1 MIRIFSILA
10 GLFFSLA
17 LLVSLGTG
25 AYNAITEPAAE
36 TVEHA
41 FHKHPKE
48 LHLASDGVFG
58 HFDRQQVQRG
68 FQVYENVCASCH
80 SLKHVAYRDLTALGY
95 TEAEV
100 KAIAAKATI
109 AGKDPLTGEVKDRPG
124 MPADKFPP
132 VVYAGLGVPPDL
144 SLMAKARHDG
154 GAYVYSL
161 LTGYSNPPKTIRV
174 EPKLAK
180 QLADAGKVVLSGGA
194 NQPNYDVPVTAVFP
208 DFQTPTGLHYNPY
221 FANLNLA
228 MAPPLS
234 EGLVTYGEGNKD
246 KNGKP
251 IVATVDQMAQDV
263 AAFLVWTAEP
273 KLEKRLQAGWAV
285 FLFLLFATVL
295 GYLAYRNVWRNQPG
309 H

>member
-1 MIRIFSILA
+1 MIRIFSILV

-41 FHKHPKE
+41 FHKTPKE
-48 LHLASDGVFG
+48 LHLASDGLFG

-68 FQVYENVCASCH
+68 FQVYEAVCAQCH
-80 SLKHVAYRDLTALGY
+80 SLKHVAYRDLAALGY
-95 TEAEV
+95 TEAEI
-100 KAIAAKATI
+100 KAIAAKATV

-124 MPADKFPP
+124 LPADRFPP
-132 VVYAGLGVPPDL
+132 VTYAGLGVPPDL

-154 GAYVYSL
+154 PAYVYSL
-161 LTGYSNPPKTIRV
+161 LTGYTNQPAELLKRFPDAKT
-174 EPKLAK
+174 
-180 QLADAGKVVLSGGA
+180 GA
-194 NQPNYDVPVTAVFP
+194 N
-208 DFQTPTGLHYNPY
+208 LHYNPY

-234 EGLVTYGEGNKD
+234 EGLVTYGEGNPK
-246 KNGKP
+246 
-251 IVATVDQMAQDV
+251 ATVDQMAKDV
-263 AAFLVWTAEP
+263 AAFLAWTAEP
-273 KLEKRLQAGWAV
+273 KLEKRLQTGWVV

-295 GYLAYRNVWRNQPG
+295 GYLAYRNVWREQPG